1 VTLPV
6 TMSFAPTFYPPN
18 VAASQRAAAVKK
30 SRRKDSSGYRRPI
43 TILPMAVA

>member
-1 VTLPV
+1 
-6 TMSFAPTFYPPN
+6 MSFAPTFYPPN

-30 SRRKDSSGYRRPI
+30 SASGYRRPI